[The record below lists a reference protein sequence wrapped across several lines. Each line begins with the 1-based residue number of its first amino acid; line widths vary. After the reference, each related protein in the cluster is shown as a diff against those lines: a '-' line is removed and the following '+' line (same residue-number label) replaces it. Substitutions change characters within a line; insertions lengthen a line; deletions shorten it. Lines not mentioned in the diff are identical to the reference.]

1 MSTRTETQNADKIK
15 EEVRQVV
22 RRLTELSQKSEDF
35 DKFCGEVLGSL
46 VEITGA
52 HGALF
57 WQITGQGVPRLTH
70 HSGKAPHDQAREIL
84 NPENEQ
90 HNRAILDVVRQK
102 MPSGVMSQSFT
113 GKVVDDSAEPSA
125 EENSETLP
133 FLMLFAPVFNRQKD
147 AVGTVEL
154 IQRGDISPQA
164 QEGYLRFLT
173 QIATLFQR
181 WHERQEVA
189 TTTQKSDK
197 WSEKMEF
204 ISDCLLYTSPS
215 PRDRG

>member
-154 IQRGDISPQA
+154 IQRGDISP
-164 QEGYLRFLT
+164 
-173 QIATLFQR
+173 
-181 WHERQEVA
+181 
-189 TTTQKSDK
+189 K
-197 WSEKMEF
+197 
-204 ISDCLLYTSPS
+204 
-215 PRDRG
+215 PRKAICVS